1 MKLWDYTLLKNWCP
15 RTADEWQ
22 WFLER
27 KINYGDFK
35 GLKATIVKK
44 YWRRLRLDEGKRLM
58 IKSYFKLYG
67 VK

>member
-1 MKLWDYTLLKNWCP
+1 MKLWDYTLLKNWHP
-15 RTADEWQ
+15 RTTDEWQ

-35 GLKATIVKK
+35 GLKAKIVKK

-58 IKSYFKLYG
+58 IKSYFKHYG